1 MDDLQKGK
9 RLVFLQFAL
18 IIVLAIFP
26 DSLDVDPT
34 LEYVGIA
41 MIAIGVV
48 TLFAGF
54 RGLGKSLTANP
65 VPNEDGVLVT
75 KGIYSIVRHPIY
87 LGLLIITM
95 GLVVSSGVWAQII
108 VWIALAVLLV
118 YKMRWEEVLLSA
130 KYKGYA
136 EYMNKVPGLVPGL
149 KPRTSGP
156 KNSGPKK

>member
-26 DSLDVDPT
+26 DSVNVSSALNIGGTV
-34 LEYVGIA
+34 L
-41 MIAIGVV
+41 IAIGLVL
-48 TLFAGF
+48 LFTGF

-65 VPNEDGVLVT
+65 VPNADGVLVT
-75 KGIYSIVRHPIY
+75 TGIYSIVRHPIY
-87 LGLLIITM
+87 LGLLIITL
-95 GLVVSSGVWAQII
+95 GLVVSSGVWAQFI
-108 VWIALAVLLV
+108 VWAALAVLLS

-136 EYMNKVPGLVPGL
+136 EYMAKVPGIVPGL
-149 KPRTSGP
+149 KPRKPGTT
-156 KNSGPKK
+156 K

>member
-75 KGIYSIVRHPIY
+75 KGIYSIIRHPIY
-87 LGLLIITM
+87 LGLMIITL

-108 VWIALAVLLV
+108 VWAALAMLLT

-136 EYMNKVPGLVPGL
+136 DYMTKVPGLIPGL
-149 KPRTSGP
+149 KP
-156 KNSGPKK
+156 KNSGTKK

>member
-26 DSLDVDPT
+26 DSANVSST
-34 LEYVGIA
+34 LNIGGTVL
-41 MIAIGVV
+41 IAIGLVL
-48 TLFAGF
+48 LFAGF
-54 RGLGKSLTANP
+54 KGLGKSLTANP
-65 VPNEDGVLVT
+65 VPNTDGVLVT

-87 LGLLIITM
+87 LGLLIITL

-108 VWIALAVLLV
+108 VWVALVVLLV

-136 EYMNKVPGLVPGL
+136 DYMTKVPGLVPGL
-149 KPRTSGP
+149 KPRKSGTT
-156 KNSGPKK
+156 K

>member
-87 LGLLIITM
+87 LGLLIITL
-95 GLVVSSGVWAQII
+95 GLVISSGVWAQII
-108 VWIALAVLLV
+108 VWVALAVLLT

-136 EYMNKVPGLVPGL
+136 EYMTKVPGLVPGL

-156 KNSGPKK
+156 KK

>member
-65 VPNEDGVLVT
+65 VPNADGALVT
-75 KGIYSIVRHPIY
+75 TGVYSIVRHPIY
-87 LGLLIITM
+87 LGLLIITL
-95 GLVVSSGVWAQII
+95 GLVISSGVWAQII
-108 VWIALAVLLV
+108 VWVALAVLLT

-136 EYMNKVPGLVPGL
+136 EYMATVPALIPGL
-149 KPRTSGP
+149 KRS
-156 KNSGPKK
+156 K

>member
-34 LEYVGIA
+34 LEYLGIA

-75 KGIYSIVRHPIY
+75 KGIYGIVRHPIY
-87 LGLLIITM
+87 LGLLIITL

-118 YKMRWEEVLLSA
+118 YKMRWEEVLLTA

-136 EYMNKVPGLVPGL
+136 DYVTKVPGLIPGL
-149 KPRTSGP
+149 KP
-156 KNSGPKK
+156 KNSGTKK

>member
-41 MIAIGVV
+41 MIATGVV
-48 TLFAGF
+48 ALFAGF

-87 LGLLIITM
+87 LGLLIITL
-95 GLVVSSGVWAQII
+95 GLVVSSGVWAQIL
-108 VWIALAVLLV
+108 VWAALAMLLT
-118 YKMRWEEVLLSA
+118 YKMRWEEVLLTA

-136 EYMNKVPGLVPGL
+136 DYMTKVPALIPGL
-149 KPRTSGP
+149 KPRNP
-156 KNSGPKK
+156 GPKK

>member
-65 VPNEDGVLVT
+65 VPTEDGVLVT

-87 LGLLIITM
+87 LGLLIITL

-118 YKMRWEEVLLSA
+118 YKMRWEEVLLTA

-136 EYMNKVPGLVPGL
+136 DYMTKVPGLVPGL
-149 KPRTSGP
+149 KP
-156 KNSGPKK
+156 KNPGTKK

>member
-26 DSLDVDPT
+26 DSANVSSALNIGGTV
-34 LEYVGIA
+34 L
-41 MIAIGVV
+41 IAIGLVL
-48 TLFAGF
+48 LFAGF

-65 VPNEDGVLVT
+65 VPNADGVLVT
-75 KGIYSIVRHPIY
+75 TGIYSIVRHPIY
-87 LGLLIITM
+87 LGLLIITL
-95 GLVVSSGVWAQII
+95 GLVVSSGVWAQFI
-108 VWIALAVLLV
+108 VWAALAVLLS

-136 EYMNKVPGLVPGL
+136 EYMAKVPGIVPGL
-149 KPRTSGP
+149 KPRKPGTT
-156 KNSGPKK
+156 K

>member
-26 DSLDVDPT
+26 DSANVSSALNIGGTV
-34 LEYVGIA
+34 L
-41 MIAIGVV
+41 IAIGLVL
-48 TLFAGF
+48 LFAGF

-65 VPNEDGVLVT
+65 VPNADGVLVT
-75 KGIYSIVRHPIY
+75 TGIYSIVRHPIY
-87 LGLLIITM
+87 LGLLIITL

-136 EYMNKVPGLVPGL
+136 EYMAKVPGIVPGL
-149 KPRTSGP
+149 KPRKSGTT
-156 KNSGPKK
+156 K

>member
-26 DSLDVDPT
+26 DSKTVAPWLN
-34 LEYVGIA
+34 IA
-41 MIAIGVV
+41 GTVLIAIGLVL
-48 TLFAGF
+48 LFAGF

-87 LGLLIITM
+87 LGLLIITL

-118 YKMRWEEVLLSA
+118 YKMRWEEVLLTA

-136 EYMNKVPGLVPGL
+136 DYMTKVPALIPGL
-149 KPRTSGP
+149 KPRNP
-156 KNSGPKK
+156 GPKK

>member
-26 DSLDVDPT
+26 DSANVSSALNIGGTV
-34 LEYVGIA
+34 L
-41 MIAIGVV
+41 IAIGLVL
-48 TLFAGF
+48 LFAGF

-65 VPNEDGVLVT
+65 VPNADGVLVT
-75 KGIYSIVRHPIY
+75 TGIYSIVRHPIY
-87 LGLLIITM
+87 LGLLIITL

-108 VWIALAVLLV
+108 VWIALVVLLV

-136 EYMNKVPGLVPGL
+136 EYMAKVPGIVPGL
-149 KPRTSGP
+149 KPRKS
-156 KNSGPKK
+156 

>member
-26 DSLDVDPT
+26 DSKTVAPWLN
-34 LEYVGIA
+34 IA
-41 MIAIGVV
+41 GTVLIAIGLVL
-48 TLFAGF
+48 LFAGF

-87 LGLLIITM
+87 LGLLIITL

-108 VWIALAVLLV
+108 VWVALVVLLV

-136 EYMNKVPGLVPGL
+136 EYMTKVPGLVPGL
-149 KPRTSGP
+149 KPR
-156 KNSGPKK
+156 NSGTKK